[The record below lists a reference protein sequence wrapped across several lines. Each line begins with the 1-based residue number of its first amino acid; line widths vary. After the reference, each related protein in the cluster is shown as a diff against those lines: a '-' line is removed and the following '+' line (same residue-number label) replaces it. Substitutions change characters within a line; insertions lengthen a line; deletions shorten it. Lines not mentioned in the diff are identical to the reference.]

1 MNISKMYDITWKL
14 KGKSLSSLCYKI
26 NKFMVNKLYSK
37 TVKLSWGLDEKSD
50 VIVSL
55 TSFPARIETVWI
67 TIATVLN
74 QTVKPGKIILWL
86 ADDQFPDREK
96 NLPRKLLELKRYG
109 LTIRFCDNLYSH
121 KKYYYT
127 MLENPESTVIT
138 VDDDVFYPEYLIE
151 ELLKISKKHPRTVCC
166 TWAHRITTDEN
177 NRTLPYEMWK
187 HCVAD
192 GNTPELLLMPVGIG
206 GVLYPPHVLY
216 EHVFDKEKLSEVALM
231 ADDLW
236 LKAMEILEN
245 VMAVRIE
252 KKYRKTYFTIINTQK
267 SSLNKVNVGKQK
279 NDEAIHLIEN
289 MYPQVIEK
297 LMRG

>member
-1 MNISKMYDITWKL
+1 MYDITWKL